1 MARFEII
8 YDWEDPADDY
18 TIHTFRATAKT
29 VNELAEEIE
38 RIKADGGYN
47 LEVIDNTIITD

>member
-18 TIHTFRATAKT
+18 TLHTFRATAET

-38 RIKADGGYN
+38 RIKADGGYD